1 MPALPADTLPQTCGQ
16 PSDQTVPSDRRS
28 IISTLIS
35 GLLRFA
41 RAGAENL
48 SKPRAQR
55 VAAA

>member
-1 MPALPADTLPQTCGQ
+1 
-16 PSDQTVPSDRRS
+16 VPSDRRS